1 MTQYVWHTGLP
12 FWGLFITLA
21 LAVIYVIP
29 VGTVYAIANLNSNNL
44 TGLGEIICGYLLQGK
59 PLVLLIFK
67 VRTKLYQIPLCYANK
82 CQFYAYTGL
91 SQAMYYAADMKVRR
105 THPPLLLEII

>member
-21 LAVIYVIP
+21 LAAFYVIP
-29 VGTVYAIANLNSNNL
+29 VGTVYAVANLNSNVL
-44 TGLGEIICGYLLQGK
+44 TVLGEIISGYTLKGK

-67 VRTKLYQIPLCYANK
+67 VK
-82 CQFYAYTGL
+82 CKHILVIATGRL
-91 SQAMYYAADMKVRR
+91 
-105 THPPLLLEII
+105 